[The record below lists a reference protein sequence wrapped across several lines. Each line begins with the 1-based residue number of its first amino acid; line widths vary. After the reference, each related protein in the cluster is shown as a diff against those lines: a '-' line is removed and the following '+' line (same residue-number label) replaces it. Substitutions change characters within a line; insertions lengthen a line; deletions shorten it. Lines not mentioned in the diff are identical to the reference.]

1 MFVCLLLAVFIT
13 LVQSFNTL
21 QGSDCLKNRPIRLWA
36 INKKDSV
43 MGDMVDDLPKP
54 LKLKNLDE
62 VASSTIN
69 KSKTISD
76 VGVGQDLTQK
86 AAKQKEM
93 SLLEQSR
100 QRRATFGS
108 LSVEDLKSRMVE
120 EEPPRM
126 KIQTKQENLNGI
138 SPLKPI
144 AFAGVSAGM
153 SYTMWT
159 LSVYC
164 AGHFGIEFLDP
175 NQTVYPVYRFTVF
188 ARNVVVGILT
198 LGAGFSGIIT
208 GGLLLLSGRI
218 FYGVQ
223 KGELDPDDVSSMST
237 IDIWG
242 RPRVPTGTSAGYGND
257 DE

>member
-1 MFVCLLLAVFIT
+1 
-13 LVQSFNTL
+13 
-21 QGSDCLKNRPIRLWA
+21 
-36 INKKDSV
+36 
-43 MGDMVDDLPKP
+43 MGDMVDDLPKQF
-54 LKLKNLDE
+54 KLKDLDE
-62 VASSTIN
+62 VASSAVD
-69 KSKTISD
+69 KSKSISD
-76 VGVGQDLTQK
+76 IGVGQDLTQK
-86 AAKQKEM
+86 IAKQKEM

-108 LSVEDLKSRMVE
+108 LSVEDLKSRMIK

-126 KIQTKQENLNGI
+126 KIETKQENLNGI

-153 SYTMWT
+153 SYIMWT

-175 NQTVYPVYRFTVF
+175 DQTVYPVYRFTVF

-198 LGAGFSGIIT
+198 LGAGFSGIIAA
-208 GGLLLLSGRI
+208 GLLLLSARI
-218 FYGVQ
+218 AYGVQ
-223 KGELDPDDVSSMST
+223 KGELDPDDESSMSAV
-237 IDIWG
+237 DIWG
-242 RPRVPTGTSAGYGND
+242 RPRAPASSAAVHGND